1 LNSDFSRR
9 LFFVWL
15 ACAATATLAP
25 FDFAVPPPG
34 EGWGFTG
41 FSEGSGQQEPI
52 HFVLNMLLF
61 VPLGILV
68 HRGRWRAPALLPT
81 FILVGSI
88 GFLIS
93 FIVECLQG
101 LLPGRESSLVDVAA
115 NTAGALIGVFIS
127 RALGGDI
134 ERCVK
139 RWRASTPWI
148 FLIAGSVGFM
158 AVSLSAL
165 TSAAVPMTRFA
176 SV

>member
-1 LNSDFSRR
+1 LNSDLSRR
-9 LFFVWL
+9 LFLVWV

-25 FDFAVPPPG
+25 FDFTVPPG

-41 FSEGSGQQEPI
+41 FSEGSRQQEPI

-81 FILVGSI
+81 FFLVGSI

-115 NTAGALIGVFIS
+115 NTAGALIGVFTS

-148 FLIAGSVGFM
+148 FLIAGSVSFM

-165 TSAAVPMTRFA
+165 TPAAELPMTSFA